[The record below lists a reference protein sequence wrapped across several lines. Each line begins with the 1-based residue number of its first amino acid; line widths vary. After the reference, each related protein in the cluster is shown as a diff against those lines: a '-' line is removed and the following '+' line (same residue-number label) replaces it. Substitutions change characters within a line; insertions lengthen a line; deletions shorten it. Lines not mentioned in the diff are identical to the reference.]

1 MKLIECHIAG
11 FGAFE
16 DYTLS
21 FNDGLNVILQP
32 NGWGKTTLSA
42 YIKAMLY
49 GFERKRVRDV
59 SENERLRYKPWSGC
73 KYGGTLDF
81 EFGSNEYRVA
91 RTFGDTASGDT
102 LVVVN
107 IGTGKKVDLE
117 GSEVGQWVFGLDAVA
132 FQKTV
137 FVANNGFLL
146 DGSVS
151 SLRGKLNMLVSESS
165 DITMLDKANAEL
177 EKRRKH
183 YKKAGSRGYI
193 AEASTQIT
201 NAVERKRSLDVRI
214 GQLDEIHSEILDI
227 DSQLAQVSDAAAK
240 NQGLVDAAIA
250 GDKKNAALK
259 AAHDQLVDRQKK
271 AQTEYDSFCAKGIDA
286 LEVSDQDALK
296 IDEAQLQKVR
306 DAYGES
312 MRARGEI
319 LEAKNRLASIT
330 QQKKAIVDKR
340 GSLPTKDEVAT
351 HQSYLAELSHKQD
364 VVRLAT
370 PAAPDGFDTV
380 AAAVSSDDG
389 LLARVDAVV
398 VDWPSASKSIS
409 RLDDARRHDEKA
421 KEGGTKQ
428 VAEATELC
436 RSADKARKEAD
447 GAQESIRRCDAALEV
462 LEKADKT
469 RQAVVAEMSGLQSQ
483 IDLIREASGMPDGE
497 VLVGGER
504 ALGAEGDMP
513 SVAEACGRLEAEAG
527 KCRDCDDD
535 LTKARKG
542 ASREERALSELNTE
556 KLAAE
561 RKAASAVGASVAAD
575 QELENARVAY
585 REAENASKASEANRQ
600 QADAASGVNS
610 KAAGKSKSS
619 GYILAALGA
628 VLIVVGIICAAV
640 MGSGGM
646 LAGAGIAIAGVALL
660 VGGALSLSKAGKPN
674 AVSSPVEN
682 QSLEQK
688 GVVSD
693 EIKSSLQAA
702 EETAHKASAEKES
715 AQAKLQEI
723 VSRYEKQCDKVAAA
737 NEALRKAMDAADSL
751 KIALAEMAE
760 GLFPGESF
768 DPDVIAVQVPT
779 LVDRL
784 KALDRN
790 RENLAKV
797 QKELDQKKIELER
810 FDSEL
815 KDKLAEFS
823 LCDIESISS
832 VRNQLFAIKAA
843 DSRKGDKAEEAF
855 GRLVEFVAKTT
866 GKKSEELAGLDGEA
880 LLSLVTQV
888 VDERC
893 EEASAA
899 YTRCQ
904 EEVSGFLGRVNDLS
918 QAFGIESNSNIAV
931 VVERLGSAAGDYRR
945 YVKSLEDSKKKNE
958 QTCREID
965 SLAENLDAWARRFGL
980 AGRDGLTN
988 EWFDALVGDVD
999 AYGKM
1004 SWDSDELAKTIS
1016 AATEQIAAVSPCIE
1030 TFMGAYGVTEIERVP
1045 ATIDSLTRY
1054 TKGLKGFHNELSS
1067 ATEALASWEASHAS
1081 ELGSLAN
1088 AIDENK
1094 LAALKESLSALRA
1107 RQEELVGQRA
1117 QALERQDNLF
1127 RELECYYDCVQ
1138 DLKLLADSKQ
1148 NATAKLFTV
1157 QKTAALL
1164 EQARVN
1170 LDKRYLGGLTD
1181 RFNDYVSGLLEDEGL
1196 SVGVDGDFRVSV
1208 REGAASH
1215 DSAGYSTGYQDMLDI
1230 CLRMALIDVVFEEE
1244 APFVVMDDPFVN
1256 LDQDKIMRAIALL
1269 AVLSSARQIIYFTC
1283 HPSRI
1288 REGAGDEQAVFT
1300 LPERRASLELP
1311 AARAKREAE
1320 ERARAQR
1327 ELVASYRVA
1336 PVTHGRA
1343 LIKVKGNG
1351 VISNNMFTLEF
1362 GVDDSGGSRDNAFEV
1377 HFIDECGRALCERK
1391 GVEIVDGCVVP
1402 ERLRFCLST
1411 REDSGSEYDL
1421 IVHEVDRDE
1430 SELAARVPFTSKVSF
1445 EADDFG
1451 F

>member
-201 NAVERKRSLDVRI
+201 NAVERKRSLDAKI
-214 GQLDEIHSEILDI
+214 EQLDEIRGEILGI
-227 DSQLAQVSDAAAK
+227 DGELAQVSDVAAA
-240 NQGLVDAAIA
+240 NQRRVDAAIE

-259 AAHDQLVDRQKK
+259 AAHDQLVSRQKA
-271 AQTEYDSFCAKGIDA
+271 AQAAYDSSCAKGA
-286 LEVSDQDALK
+286 AGLEISTQDALN
-296 IDEAQLQKVR
+296 IDGDQLQKIR
-306 DAYGES
+306 DAYGAS
-312 MRARGEI
+312 IRARNEI
-319 LEAKNRLASIT
+319 LEAKGCLASIS
-330 QQKKAIVDKR
+330 QQKKALVDKR
-340 GSLPTKDEVAT
+340 GSLPTKDEAAAR
-351 HQSYLAELSHKQD
+351 QADLAELSHKQD

-370 PAAPDGFDTV
+370 PTAPDGFETI
-380 AAAVSSDDG
+380 AAAVSADG
-389 LLARVDAVV
+389 ELLARVDGAVA
-398 VDWPSASKSIS
+398 DWPSASKSIS
-409 RLDDARRHDEKA
+409 LLEDARRRDEDA
-421 KEGGTKQ
+421 KGDGVKRI
-428 VAEATELC
+428 AEAAEL
-436 RSADKARKEAD
+436 RKAADKAREEAD
-447 GAQESIRRCDAALEV
+447 GAQESIRRCDGALEV
-462 LEKADKT
+462 IEEADKA
-469 RQAVVAEMSGLQSQ
+469 RQTVVAEISGLQSQ
-483 IDLIREASGMPDGE
+483 IALMREAPGISDVEP
-497 VLVGGER
+497 LVGSEDPGT
-504 ALGAEGDMP
+504 EGDAP
-513 SVAEACGRLEAEAG
+513 SIAEACAQLEAAAHT
-527 KCRDCDDD
+527 CRACEND
-535 LTKARKG
+535 LIKARES

-561 RKAASAVGASVAAD
+561 TKAAAAAGASLAAD
-575 QELENARVAY
+575 QELENAQAAY
-585 REAENASKASEANRQ
+585 REAEKASTERRQQAEALSKASLEAARKAKSN
-600 QADAASGVNS
+600 GTKLV
-610 KAAGKSKSS
+610 AAGVA
-619 GYILAALGA
+619 LLVAA
-628 VLIVVGIICAAV
+628 VVCFAV

-646 LAGAGIAIAGVALL
+646 LVGVGIGIVGAALL
-660 VGGALSLSKAGKPN
+660 IGGAVLMSSAGKAN
-674 AVSSPVEN
+674 TAGSSEGSSQKEQEEFVPDALKR
-682 QSLEQK
+682 SLH
-688 GVVSD
+688 D
-693 EIKSSLQAA
+693 A
-702 EETAHKASAEKES
+702 EETARKASADKE
-715 AQAKLQEI
+715 AVQAALQEL
-723 VSRYEKQCDKVAAA
+723 VSRYEKQCDKAAAA
-737 NEALRKAMDAADSL
+737 NEALRKMMDVADSSKL
-751 KIALAEMAE
+751 ALAEMSE
-760 GLFPGESF
+760 KLFPGESF
-768 DPDVIAVQVPT
+768 YPDVVAVQVPT

-784 KALDRN
+784 KTRDRD
-790 RENLAKV
+790 RENLACAAKD
-797 QKELDQKKIELER
+797 LAQKKAELER
-810 FDSEL
+810 IDSDL
-815 KDKLAEFS
+815 NDKLADFS
-823 LCDIESISS
+823 FDDIKDIPS
-832 VRNQLFAIKAA
+832 VRNQLFALKAA
-843 DSRKGDKAEEAF
+843 DSQKGDKAREAF
-855 GRLVEFVAKTT
+855 EQLVEFVAKTT
-866 GKKSEELAGLDGEA
+866 GKRLEELAGLDGEA
-880 LLSLVTQV
+880 LTSLVTQA
-888 VDERC
+888 VDKRC
-893 EEASAA
+893 AEASAA
-899 YTRCQ
+899 YARYQ
-904 EEVSGFLGRVNDLS
+904 EEVSSFLGQVNDLS
-918 QAFGIESNSNIAV
+918 RALGVESNSDIAV
-931 VVERLGSAAGDYRR
+931 VVERLGSAVNEYRR
-945 YVKSLEDSKKKNE
+945 YVKNFEDSKKENE
-958 QTCREID
+958 QVSREID
-965 SLAENLDAWARRFGL
+965 SLAESLDEWARRFGL

-999 AYGKM
+999 AYAKM
-1004 SWDSDELAKTIS
+1004 TWDSDELSKTIS
-1016 AATEQIAAVSPCIE
+1016 AATEQITAVSPSVE
-1030 TFMGAYGVTEIERVP
+1030 NFMSAYGVTEIESIP
-1045 ATIDSLTRY
+1045 ATIDSLARY
-1054 TKGLKGFHNELSS
+1054 TKEFKGLQSELSS

-1088 AIDENK
+1088 AIDENE

-1117 QALERQDNLF
+1117 QALERQDSLF

-1157 QKTAALL
+1157 QKTTALL
-1164 EQARVN
+1164 EQARIN
-1170 LDKRYLGGLTD
+1170 LDKRYLGGLTE

-1196 SVGVDGDFRVSV
+1196 SVDVDGDFRVSV
-1208 REGAASH
+1208 KEGAASH

-1230 CLRMALIDVVFEEE
+1230 CLRMALIDVVFEGET
-1244 APFVVMDDPFVN
+1244 PFVVMDDPFVN
-1256 LDQDKIMRAIALL
+1256 LDQDKILRAIALL
-1269 AVLSSARQIIYFTC
+1269 TVLSSGRQIVYFTC

-1288 REGAGDEQAVFT
+1288 KEGANDEQAVFT
-1300 LPERRASLELP
+1300 LPERKASLELP

-1320 ERARAQR
+1320 DRARAQR
-1327 ELVASYRVA
+1327 ELVASYHVV

-1343 LIKVKGNG
+1343 SIEVRSNG

-1362 GVDDSGGSRDNAFEV
+1362 GVDASGGSRDNAFEV
-1377 HFIDECGRALCERK
+1377 HFIDERGRALCERQ
-1391 GVEIVDGCVVP
+1391 GVEVLDGCVVP

-1411 REDSGSEYDL
+1411 QEDSGSKFDL
-1421 IVHEVDRDE
+1421 IVHEVERDE
-1430 SELAARVPFTSKVSF
+1430 SELAARVSFTSKVAF
-1445 EADDFG
+1445 DADDFG